1 MHHRTNLMTTS
12 RASRLF
18 MLNNAYDSSK
28 RAVTLCPNSLSC
40 VALKACLAISR
51 LVENAAVISRK
62 VGHNEFRAQ
71 SKRIESQS
79 FDAISSR

>member
-1 MHHRTNLMTTS
+1 MHHKSNLMTTS
-12 RASRLF
+12 RASRLL

-28 RAVTLCPNSLSC
+28 SAVSLCPNSLSC

-62 VGHNEFRAQ
+62 VRH
-71 SKRIESQS
+71 SVV
-79 FDAISSR
+79 SSGANLRDKAH